1 MLVVCCKGTR
11 YNKYLQPLH
20 NSFYT
25 CTWSAVSFTHSMK
38 VATSAANTGST
49 ETVKWEME
57 NYSWLVRGSSR
68 WKKSALWV
76 QNLSTKAH
84 NVLFVNCYN
93 VLLMVQIHTV
103 GPVLIARI

>member
-1 MLVVCCKGTR
+1 MGKIHKERLQHFGWKLGGREWRYEHVHIQICMEDGVCVGVNVVEGIGSGALPRHKR
-11 YNKYLQPLH
+11 YNKYLQPLR

-57 NYSWLVRGSSR
+57 N
-68 WKKSALWV
+68 KKW
-76 QNLSTKAH
+76 
-84 NVLFVNCYN
+84 
-93 VLLMVQIHTV
+93 
-103 GPVLIARI
+103 RIGK